1 MKIVVLGAPG
11 AGKGTQAKKVAI
23 QFHIPHIS
31 TGDILRSYI
40 QEGTEIGKKA
50 KKYIEKGFLVP
61 DKLMINLVI
70 KRIHEKDCV
79 EGYVLDGFPRTIAQA
94 EAYERVL
101 STNNEKLD
109 CVINVAVPDEDIVN
123 RMAGRRACLNCGAT
137 YHLVF
142 MPPQKEDTCD
152 VCKGNLT
159 LREDDEPKTVLK
171 RLCVY
176 HQQTEP
182 LIKFYKKR
190 EILYEVDGTEDIKD
204 VFVRIVEIVE
214 EKYGKNGCN

>member
-23 QFHIPHIS
+23 RFFVPHIS

-40 QEGTEIGKKA
+40 QEGTEVGKRA
-50 KKYIEKGFLVP
+50 KKYIDKGFLVP
-61 DKLMINLVI
+61 DDLMINLVI
-70 KRIHEKDCV
+70 ERIHEEDCV
-79 EGYVLDGFPRTIAQA
+79 EGYVLDGFPRTIPQA
-94 EAYERVL
+94 EAFEKIL
-101 STNNEKLD
+101 SAKGEQLD

-123 RMAGRRACLNCGAT
+123 RMAGRRACLACGAT
-137 YHLVF
+137 YHLAF
-142 MPPQKEDTCD
+142 MPPKREGTCD

-171 RLCVY
+171 RLRVY

-182 LIKFYKKR
+182 LIVFYKKR
-190 EILYEVDGTEDIKD
+190 GILQVVDGTEDIQD
-204 VFVRIVEIVE
+204 VFARIVDIVE
-214 EKYGKNGCN
+214 QAAL